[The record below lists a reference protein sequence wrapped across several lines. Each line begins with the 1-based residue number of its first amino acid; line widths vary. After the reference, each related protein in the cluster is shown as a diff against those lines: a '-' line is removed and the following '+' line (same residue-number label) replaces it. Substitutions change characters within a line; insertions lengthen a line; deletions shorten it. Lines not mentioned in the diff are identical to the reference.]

1 VFTTHPDPESAF
13 AETLALARR
22 SPFYGRH
29 LAAVDAVPL
38 GDIARLPVTTKDD
51 LRRETPFGMIAVPRE
66 ELWHYHES
74 TGTTGQPIACWYR
87 KEEFA
92 IMGEA
97 VASWFPE
104 WQPGKIFLDRF
115 PSFAPISFCIESA
128 LQRLGGCHIACGNL
142 SWDVPFPRALDFLRT
157 LRPQIIACLPLEMFL
172 LWELAA
178 ALGIDRER
186 ELDSLEMAILAGAPV
201 PPAMRRIVARDWG
214 VVVREIYGSN
224 ETLFLG
230 ASCEQGSLH
239 LDTRLF
245 VAEVLDPDT
254 LAPVASGE
262 PGVFTITHL
271 GPKAMPLVRYL
282 TRDMIRVVAC
292 ACGRAEPAVELL
304 GRQDE
309 IVEYGGK
316 RLFTNEILDCGYQL
330 ADAHGSRVFFA
341 VLRDSGI
348 VFRVEVDT
356 TIRALDPAAV
366 RAARDRLGAPLEAE
380 PARRGDLLDPTALVR
395 TPKVYKPT
403 QIADWRKPGRKPASV
418 MEALLEW
425 PKMDLSTALA
435 VLGRV
440 LRTGRR
446 RRALLKG

>member
-1 VFTTHPDPESAF
+1 VYTTRPDAESGF
-13 AETLALARR
+13 LETLALARR
-22 SPFYGRH
+22 GAFYGRH
-29 LAAVDAVPL
+29 LAGVEARSLLELD
-38 GDIARLPVTTKDD
+38 RLPFTTKEDM
-51 LRRETPFGMIAVPRE
+51 RRESPFGMIAVPRE

-74 TGTTGQPIACWYR
+74 TGTTGQPTACWYR

-128 LQRLGGCHIACGNL
+128 LQLRGGCHLACGNL
-142 SWDVPFPRALDFLRT
+142 SWDVPFPRALDFLRQ

-172 LWELAA
+172 LSELAGS
-178 ALGIDRER
+178 LGIDRAK
-186 ELDSLEMAILAGAPV
+186 ELDSLEMAILAGAPL
-201 PPAMRRIVARDWG
+201 PPTMRAIVARDWG
-214 VVVREIYGSN
+214 VEVREIYGSN

-230 ASCEQGSLH
+230 ASCPRGSLH

-245 VAEVLDPDT
+245 VAEVLDPDS
-254 LAPVASGE
+254 LKPVPEGT
-262 PGVFTITHL
+262 PGVFVLTHL
-271 GPKAMPLVRYL
+271 GPKAMPLVRYS
-282 TRDMIRVVAC
+282 TRDMIRVIAC

-309 IVEYGGK
+309 VADYGGK
-316 RLFTNEILDCGYQL
+316 RLHTNEILDCGYRL

-341 VLRDSGI
+341 ILRERDV
-348 VFRVEVDT
+348 VFRIEVDAPS
-356 TIRALDPAAV
+356 RPLDTGAIAAANERLGVPV
-366 RAARDRLGAPLEAE
+366 RAETAH
-380 PARRGDLLDPTALVR
+380 RGDLLDPTALVR

-403 QIADWRKPGRKPASV
+403 QIADWRGPGRKPASI

-425 PKMDLSTALA
+425 PRMDARTGLA

-440 LRTGRR
+440 IRTGRR